1 MSKRDMKKKY
11 KKKKKREQ
19 WIKNGISN
27 LKTYFRSLKTT
38 VSRYPFSFASLFLFL
53 CFIFIIYLFLF
64 YSAQNNPRGEKYPWF
79 GTTIETN
86 EGIDLICRG
95 VYENYREGYITMY
108 IEFEKKKENNNK
120 IYLFSR
126 NLPKESLEK
135 SYLNLSKSKN
145 KEIPMKK
152 DERDF
157 WYYFD
162 LSESKSEDYNAV
174 LRIFVGKNFYPI
186 NKERIV
192 IHRYLRFEGFSELE
206 EDTNIEFLYPSEWNI
221 ISCPENE
228 SVSIKESRSHRIVSE
243 VKDAHSVK
251 YFIEIERNYTKI
263 SLRDTKIGI
272 LLTLL
277 FAGITLIL
285 NAYLDEKKQK

>member
-1 MSKRDMKKKY
+1 MSKRDMKKKH
-11 KKKKKREQ
+11 KKKKKRGQ
-19 WIKNGISN
+19 WIKNEISN

-38 VSRYPFSFASLFLFL
+38 VPRYPFSFASLFLF
-53 CFIFIIYLFLF
+53 FSFVVTIYLFLF
-64 YSAQNNPRGEKYPWF
+64 YSTQNNPRGEEYSRF

-95 VYENYREGYITMY
+95 VYENYIEGYITMC

-120 IYLFSR
+120 IYLFST

-135 SYLNLSKSKN
+135 SYLNLSKPEN
-145 KEIPMKK
+145 KKIPMKK

-162 LSESKSEDYNAV
+162 LSESESEDYNAD

-186 NKERIV
+186 SRERIA
-192 IHRYLRFEGFSELE
+192 IRRYLGFEGFSELR

-228 SVSIKESRSHRIVSE
+228 SISIKERGSHRIVSE
-243 VKDAHSVK
+243 GKDAHNVE

-272 LLTLL
+272 FLTLL

-285 NAYLDEKKQK
+285 SAYLYEKKQK